1 MKIGLCWREYP
12 FDTPRFGNLA
22 PIMMATR
29 KSLLLFPVVLLAFLM
44 ADFECRAAA
53 EFRVW
58 TDNAKHY
65 VEASFGGLEGGQVK
79 LLLRNGTS
87 MKVALAQLIA
97 ADQDYVKQ
105 QGKTAPAAP
114 FGTAAATG
122 KPEGAWPTSTEI
134 KDAPKA
140 TVVKEDAATKEF
152 IYRTQHFEFRCDS
165 RLGADVV
172 REFGRLFEGTLEV
185 NKALPLG
192 LDPTPEKGQEFFVA
206 KLYTSKEDYLADGG
220 VKGSAGI
227 YSSGAK
233 AIKVPIAS
241 LGVKLAG
248 KHYTMEPRTDNDT
261 LIHEITH
268 QMMNHWLGK
277 IPEWYVE
284 GSAMYIGSSKVHS
297 SGRFTLPKL
306 GQTVKELE
314 HLRQGKHTIW
324 HLNYL
329 MPITP
334 AQWHAAFGNN
344 PDGTVHRNYSSAI
357 ALTYFFYHGDDK
369 GDGAHMVAFM
379 KDIAAGKKWQQA
391 QDEHLIRGRDYAKIE
406 KEVVTFLRKGGMTIE
421 WADGPAGS
429 ATSAGK

>member
-1 MKIGLCWREYP
+1 MAITRSP
-12 FDTPRFGNLA
+12 FRIVLIA
-22 PIMMATR
+22 
-29 KSLLLFPVVLLAFLM
+29 LLALLIAIM
-44 ADFECRAAA
+44 PGRVAAA

-58 TDNAKHY
+58 TDNAKHS

-87 MKVALAQLIA
+87 MKVALAQLIP

-105 QGKTAPAAP
+105 QGKLAPATP
-114 FGTAAATG
+114 FGTAAASG
-122 KPEGAWPTSTEI
+122 KSPDAWPTSTEI
-134 KDAPKA
+134 KDPAKA
-140 TVVKEDAATKEF
+140 TIVKEDAAAKEF
-152 IYRTQHFEFRCDS
+152 VYRTQHFEFHCDS

-172 REFGRLFEGTLEV
+172 REFGRIFEGTLEA

-192 LDPTPEKGQEFFVA
+192 IDPTPEKGQEFFVA
-206 KLYTSKEDYLADGG
+206 KLYTNKEDYLADGG
-220 VKGSAGI
+220 VKGSAGV

-248 KHYTMEPRTDNDT
+248 KHYTIEPRADNDT

-284 GSAMYIGSSKVHS
+284 GSAMYIGSAKVHS
-297 SGRFTLPKL
+297 SGRFTMPKL
-306 GQTVKELE
+306 GQTVKELQ
-314 HLRQGKHTIW
+314 HLNPGKHTIW

-406 KEVVTFLRKGGMTIE
+406 KEIVTFLRKGGMVID
-421 WADGPAGS
+421 WADGPAAS
-429 ATSAGK
+429 STSAGK

>member
-1 MKIGLCWREYP
+1 MHP
-12 FDTPRFGNLA
+12 PRKCF
-22 PIMMATR
+22 
-29 KSLLLFPVVLLAFLM
+29 LLLPALLLVLFA
-44 ADFECRAAA
+44 AQIPSRAAVP

-58 TDNAKHY
+58 TDAAKHS
-65 VEASFGGLEGGQVK
+65 VEASFGGLDGGQVK

-87 MKVALAQLIA
+87 MKVALAQLTA
-97 ADQDYVKQ
+97 PDQEYVKQ
-105 QGKTAPAAP
+105 QAGVATPASVGA
-114 FGTAAATG
+114 GGATG
-122 KPEGAWPTSTEI
+122 KPAGAWPTGTEI
-134 KDAPKA
+134 KDPAKA
-140 TVVKEDAATKEF
+140 IVVKEDAAAKEF
-152 IYRTQHFEFRCDS
+152 IYRTQHFEFQCDS

-172 REFGRLFEGTLEV
+172 REFGRIFEGTLEA

-192 LDPTPEKGQEFFVA
+192 IDPTPEKGQEFFVA
-206 KLYTSKEDYLADGG
+206 KLYTTEADYLASGG

-233 AIKVPIAS
+233 AIKVPLAS

-248 KHYTMEPRTDNDT
+248 KHYTVEALASNDT

-268 QMMNHWLGK
+268 QMMNRWLGK

-284 GSAMYIGSSKVHS
+284 GSAMYVGSSKFHP
-297 SGRFTLPKL
+297 SGRFTMPKL

-314 HLRQGKHTIW
+314 HLRPGKHTLW

-334 AQWHAAFGNN
+334 AQWRAAFGSN

-379 KDIAAGKKWQQA
+379 KDIGAGKKWQQA

-406 KEVVTFLRKGGMTIE
+406 KEIVTFLRKGGMTIE

-429 ATSAGK
+429 ATAADK